1 MRAIDRFAKRTGEHR
16 RDTASSLEVDR
27 IVRLPIVELP
37 TSEEIEAFCEE
48 EVEARHFEDGFRLF
62 PTQVG
67 AVLAYDLYG
76 GLFAPIGVGWGKTLI
91 TLMVANRAFNRKE
104 ADRILLLVPSQV
116 YHQLTHTDIP
126 WARKRV
132 DLRVPFLLM
141 GGKSKQERMAMAS
154 SGKRGCYVMPYSL
167 LSAKDAHDVLQGIEP
182 ELVILDEAHWV
193 KNADAARTKRVMGYI
208 SQRQPK
214 LVALSGTITSKSI
227 RDYHHLI
234 SNALREYSP
243 LPMDPALATN
253 WSFVLD
259 ADAEPSE
266 AQVGHIVPLIN
277 WARKH
282 YPSER
287 LPIGIP
293 GFRQAYKMR
302 LRSSPG
308 VVSTGDLEIG
318 VSLIIENIPVPNHT
332 TNPGWKTLSELI
344 KQVEELWI
352 TPSGD
357 EIDYGFH
364 KWRYLF
370 ELSSGFYY
378 KQRWPT
384 PAELVSKGKLSAREA
399 EAYLVAAQEHH
410 EALQTYHREL
420 RRWLQY
426 QSKPKL
432 DTPFLVGADMH
443 TNGAKNV
450 GNSLYEVWHEAK
462 ELEFD
467 DMPQRISEPVRI
479 CDYKIEHALQWA
491 REHPKGGLIWFH
503 HDDLGRWVADRLKEE
518 GINAIWCP
526 ADSVRKGS
534 NAVVENP
541 ANADKILIASIG
553 GHCTGKNL
561 QHFQDQ
567 LFLQFPRE
575 SARAEQAI
583 GRTHRNGQRADEIVV
598 HTMNTILFDHLNLS
612 ACLVDALYIQQ
623 TTGTRQKLCYAGYNP
638 LPKMYPEDFLRERGF
653 MDVKHLDASTRALLV
668 EKFGPLEEHR
678 RKRA

>member
-1 MRAIDRFAKRTGEHR
+1 M
-16 RDTASSLEVDR
+16 DR

-37 TSEEIEAFCEE
+37 TEQEIEAFCEE

-91 TLMVANRAFNRKE
+91 TLMVANRAFVRRE
-104 ADRILLLVPSQV
+104 ASRSLLIVPSQV

-132 DLRVPFLLM
+132 DLRVPFILM
-141 GGKSKQERMAMAS
+141 GGKSKQERLAISS
-154 SGKRGCYVMPYSL
+154 SGKKGCYVLPYSL
-167 LSAKDAHDVLQGIEP
+167 LSAKDAHDVIQGIEP
-182 ELVILDEAHWV
+182 DLVILDEAHWV
-193 KNADAARTKRVMGYI
+193 KNADAARTKRIMSYI
-208 SQRQPK
+208 QQRQPR

-234 SNALREYSP
+234 AHALREFSP
-243 LPMDPALATN
+243 LPMDPVLATN

-259 ADAEPSE
+259 AEAEPSE
-266 AQVGHIVPLIN
+266 AQAGHIGPLVH

-282 YPSER
+282 YPRER
-287 LPIGIP
+287 LPMGVP

-318 VSLIIENIPVPNHT
+318 VSLIIENEPVANHT
-332 TNPGWKTLSELI
+332 KNPKWEDLNKLI

-364 KWRYLF
+364 KWRYLY
-370 ELSSGFYY
+370 ELSAGFYH
-378 KQRWPT
+378 KLRWPT
-384 PAELVSKGKLSAREA
+384 EAELVSTGRVSAREA
-399 EAYLVAAQEHH
+399 EAAIEAAKLHH
-410 EALQTYHREL
+410 EALQQYHREL

-426 QSKPKL
+426 RSRPKL

-443 TNGAKNV
+443 ANGSKNV
-450 GNSLYEVWHEAK
+450 GADLYQTWREAK
-462 ELEFD
+462 ELEFE
-467 DMPQRISEPVRI
+467 DMPSRISEPTRI
-479 CDYKIEHALQWA
+479 CDYKIEHALEWA
-491 REHPKGGLIWFH
+491 KSRDGGGLIWFH
-503 HDDLGRWVADRLKEE
+503 HDDLGRWIADRLKKE
-518 GINAIWCP
+518 GIDAIWCP

-534 NAVVENP
+534 NAIVEDPKN
-541 ANADKILIASIG
+541 ANRILVISIG

-567 LFLQFPRE
+567 LFVQFPRE
-575 SARAEQAI
+575 SAKAEQAI
-583 GRTHRNGQRADEIVV
+583 GRTHRNGQKADEIVV

-653 MDVKHLDASTRALLV
+653 MDVRHLDDSTRALLV
-668 EKFGPLEEHR
+668 EKFGPLENYAAHKR
-678 RKRA
+678 RA

>member
-1 MRAIDRFAKRTGEHR
+1 MKADPFLSARTGKH
-16 RDTASSLEVDR
+16 RDTASSLEIDR
-27 IVRLPIVELP
+27 IIRLPIIEHP
-37 TSEEIEAFCEE
+37 TTEEMEAFCEE
-48 EVEARHFEDGFRLF
+48 ELEARYFEDGFRLF

-91 TLMVANRAFNRKE
+91 TLMIANRAFQRKE
-104 ADRILLLVPSQV
+104 AKKIILFVPSQV

-132 DLRVPFLLM
+132 DLRVPFMLM
-141 GGKSKQERMAMAS
+141 GGKSKNERMAIAR
-154 SGKRGCYVMPYSL
+154 SGKKGCYVMPYSL
-167 LSAKDAHDVLQGIEP
+167 LSTKDAHDVLFSIAP
-182 ELVILDEAHWV
+182 DLLILDEAHSV
-193 KNADAARTKRVMGYI
+193 KNESAARTKRIMRYMA
-208 SQRQPK
+208 QHQPR

-243 LPMDPALATN
+243 LPMEASLASN
-253 WSFVLD
+253 WSFVID

-266 AQVGHIVPLIN
+266 VQIGAIQPLIS
-277 WARKH
+277 WARK
-282 YPSER
+282 YFPKEK
-287 LPIGIP
+287 LPTGIP
-293 GFRQAYKMR
+293 GFRNAYKLR
-302 LRSSPG
+302 LRSAPG

-318 VSLIIENIPVPNHT
+318 VSLIIENLPVPNPKAHP
-332 TNPGWKTLSELI
+332 NFEKLAELI

-370 ELSSGFYY
+370 ELSAGFYH
-378 KQRWPT
+378 KMRWPT
-384 PAELVSKGKLSAREA
+384 LAEICSKGLIRVREA
-399 EAYLVAAQEHH
+399 EVYLEGAKEHH
-410 EALQTYHREL
+410 EALQEYHRKL
-420 RRWLQY
+420 RKWLQY
-426 QSKPKL
+426 SSRPKL

-443 TNGAKNV
+443 SNGSKNV
-450 GNSLYEVWHEAK
+450 GEPLYKTWCESK
-462 ELEFD
+462 ELEFEG
-467 DMPQRISEPVRI
+467 MPQRISEPTRI
-479 CDYKIEHALQWA
+479 CDYKIEHAVRWA
-491 REHPKGGLIWFH
+491 KEHPNGGLIWFY
-503 HDDLGRWVADRLKEE
+503 HDDIGRWVADRLKEE

-526 ADSVRKGS
+526 SDSVRKGS
-534 NAVVENP
+534 NAVVEDPN
-541 ANADKILIASIG
+541 NADRILVVSIG

-567 LFLQFPRE
+567 IFLQFPRE

-583 GRTHRNGQRADEIVV
+583 GRTHRNGQKADEVIV
-598 HTMNTILFDHLNLS
+598 HTMNSILFDHLNLS

-653 MDVKHLDASTRALLV
+653 TDVHRLDAATRQLLV
-668 EKFGPLEEHR
+668 ERFGPLEEHR
-678 RKRA
+678 RRA

>member
-1 MRAIDRFAKRTGEHR
+1 MGTGFFTKTETIKH
-16 RDTASSLEVDR
+16 RDTASSLEIDR
-27 IVRLPIVELP
+27 IVRLPIIGHP

-48 EVEARHFEDGFRLF
+48 ELEARYFEDGFRLF

-91 TLMVANRAFNRKE
+91 TLMIANRAFQRKE
-104 ADRILLLVPSQV
+104 ATKIILFVPSQV

-132 DLRVPFLLM
+132 DLRVPFILL
-141 GGKSKQERMAMAS
+141 GGKSKNERLAIAN
-154 SGKRGCYVMPYSL
+154 SGKKGCYIMPYSL
-167 LSAKDAHDVLQGIEP
+167 LSTKDSHDVLFGIKP
-182 ELVILDEAHWV
+182 TLLILDEAHSV
-193 KNADAARTKRVMGYI
+193 KNQDAARTKRISRYMG
-208 SQRQPK
+208 QHQPK

-243 LPMDPALATN
+243 LPMDPQLATN

-259 ADAEPSE
+259 AEAEPSD
-266 AQVGHIVPLIN
+266 AQVGYIQPLIY
-277 WARKH
+277 WARRH
-282 YPSER
+282 YPRER
-287 LPIGIP
+287 LPLGVP
-293 GFRQAYKMR
+293 GFRAAYKLR
-302 LRSSPG
+302 LRSAPG

-318 VSLIIENIPVPNHT
+318 VSLVVENLPVQNYKGREGFT
-332 TNPGWKTLSELI
+332 KLSELI

-370 ELSSGFYY
+370 ELSAGFYHRL
-378 KQRWPT
+378 RWPT
-384 PAELVSKGKLSAREA
+384 IAEICSKGLVTAREA
-399 EAYLVAAQEHH
+399 EAYLLGAQEHH
-410 EALQTYHREL
+410 EALQAYHREL

-426 QSKPKL
+426 HSKPKL

-443 TNGAKNV
+443 ANGPKNV
-450 GNSLYEVWHEAK
+450 GPTLYEVWRESK
-462 ELEFD
+462 ELEFEG
-467 DMPQRISEPVRI
+467 MPERISEPIRV
-479 CDYKIEHALQWA
+479 CDYKVEHAVQWA
-491 REHPKGGLIWFH
+491 KEHPNGGLIWFH
-503 HDDLGRWVADRLKEE
+503 HDDLGRWTADRLKQE

-526 ADSVRKGS
+526 ADSTRKGS
-534 NAVVENP
+534 NAIVEDP
-541 ANADKILIASIG
+541 TNADRILVISIG

-575 SARAEQAI
+575 SSRAEQAI
-583 GRTHRNGQRADEIVV
+583 GRTHRNGQKADEIIV
-598 HTMNTILFDHLNLS
+598 HTMNTLMFDHLNLS

-638 LPKMYPEDFLRERGF
+638 LPKMYPIDFLRERGF
-653 MDVKHLDASTRALLV
+653 VDVKQLDPAARQLLI

-678 RKRA
+678 KGA